1 MAYDMYINKHLNKI
15 IHHARNNY
23 ADILEVEIFLY
34 ATNTKLNND
43 EKKIINATLDELCRN
58 LDTYMK
64 AYYSLIGC

>member
-43 EKKIINATLDELCRN
+43 EKKIINATLDELWRN
-58 LDTYMK
+58 LDTSMK

>member
-23 ADILEVEIFLY
+23 ADILDVEIFLY

-43 EKKIINATLDELCRN
+43 EKKIINATLDELWRN
-58 LDTYMK
+58 LDTSMK